1 MYLAYP
7 DLGIIIKS
15 NQIKSNQIK
24 SNQIKSNQIKSNQ
37 IDAKSALVVR
47 CAQEQAGVI
56 WKFANY

>member
-24 SNQIKSNQIKSNQ
+24 SNQIKSNQI
-37 IDAKSALVVR
+37 DAKSALVVR
-47 CAQEQAGVI
+47 SAQEQAEVI
-56 WKFANY
+56 WQFANY